1 MSSGN
6 YSVVKL
12 AVEKGTGKEWAAK
25 IITKK
30 DAGPKGLQM
39 LQTEVDILS
48 SCEHPNIVRL
58 SEVFETD
65 EHYYIIMEL
74 YTTLTLSSFLHPLL
88 LYPYFFYFTRNH
100 FYPFVLVTL
109 RCHSVA
115 AVTCS
120 RPLTCASGSREVSS
134 STRSYSFSRI
144 PSVMLRVSFTR
155 SSAPLR
161 TFTIVR
167 SFTAVRPPLCLRPL
181 RRHPLAASS
190 D

>member
-12 AVEKGTGKEWAAK
+12 AIEKGTGKEWAAK

-74 YTTLTLSSFLHPLL
+74 YTTLALPSPSSALFSFFVFLLL
-88 LYPYFFYFTRNH
+88 LY
-100 FYPFVLVTL
+100 FVVV
-109 RCHSVA
+109 VA
-115 AVTCS
+115 AAAATPVHTHS
-120 RPLTCASGSREVSS
+120 PTLTPGSREVSS

-161 TFTIVR
+161 TFTSVR
-167 SFTAVRPPLCLRPL
+167 SFTAVRPPPLCLRSL
-181 RRHPLAASS
+181 RRHPLAFF
-190 D
+190 

>member
-74 YTTLTLSSFLHPLL
+74 YTTLALSFLPSPSPA
-88 LYPYFFYFTRNH
+88 LY
-100 FYPFVLVTL
+100 L
-109 RCHSVA
+109 S
-115 AVTCS
+115 
-120 RPLTCASGSREVSS
+120 
-134 STRSYSFSRI
+134 
-144 PSVMLRVSFTR
+144 
-155 SSAPLR
+155 
-161 TFTIVR
+161 
-167 SFTAVRPPLCLRPL
+167 
-181 RRHPLAASS
+181 
-190 D
+190 

>member
-1 MSSGN
+1 MFNYKPSDWKMDNTQLKRATILKTPVTQKYDVGAVLGSYAPPTVPPISRDYFLTPINRFSMSSGN

-12 AVEKGTGKEWAAK
+12 AIEKGTGKEWAAK

-74 YTTLTLSSFLHPLL
+74 YTTLALPSPSSALFSFFVFLSLLYFVVVACPCCCYTCSHPLRLHL
-88 LYPYFFYFTRNH
+88 LQDQGR
-100 FYPFVLVTL
+100 
-109 RCHSVA
+109 
-115 AVTCS
+115 
-120 RPLTCASGSREVSS
+120 
-134 STRSYSFSRI
+134 
-144 PSVMLRVSFTR
+144 
-155 SSAPLR
+155 
-161 TFTIVR
+161 
-167 SFTAVRPPLCLRPL
+167 
-181 RRHPLAASS
+181 
-190 D
+190 

>member
-74 YTTLTLSSFLHPLL
+74 YTTLALPSPSSALFSLFVFLLL
-88 LYPYFFYFTRNH
+88 LY
-100 FYPFVLVTL
+100 FV
-109 RCHSVA
+109 VA
-115 AVTCS
+115 AAVVATPVHTHS
-120 RPLTCASGSREVSS
+120 PQLTPGSREVSS